1 MVGVPYLYR
10 PGVAYVHQQTIT
22 ARSDGTLVEA
32 LLNGVWT
39 PIPYRLIA
47 EHDSLFPDYARLGV
61 LNLTADPLGG
71 LLPK

>member
-32 LLNGVWT
+32 LLNGAAVKV
-39 PIPYRLIA
+39 
-47 EHDSLFPDYARLGV
+47 H
-61 LNLTADPLGG
+61 GG
-71 LLPK
+71 GAAPG